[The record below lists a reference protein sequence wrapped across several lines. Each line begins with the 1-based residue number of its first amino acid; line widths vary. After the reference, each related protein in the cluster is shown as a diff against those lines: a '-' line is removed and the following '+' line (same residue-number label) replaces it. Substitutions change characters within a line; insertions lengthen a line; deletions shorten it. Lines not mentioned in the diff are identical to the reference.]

1 MKHRTLPFGYEIQN
15 GIIQINKAETQT
27 VTWIF
32 TEYLNGS
39 NLKEIAESL
48 TSQKIEYM
56 PDKYDWN
63 KNRIKRIIEDRRYAG
78 DGKYPKIISQRM
90 FEQANAVKE
99 EKRTTK
105 SYMVDAS
112 NKPLVYAVRCYKN
125 RKTMIHN
132 TNRKAKYAEQWVCGT
147 ENCRAK
153 IYMTI
158 EQIEQAVTKLMNEI
172 IRNPI
177 LAEQQADEQEMPTE
191 ISIMESKIN
200 RMLEQSD
207 LNKDEIQNRILECAA
222 KKYEYCTDKAHITER
237 LKADFQKTSPLSDFS
252 MDIFIKTVSA
262 VLIDESNKTRIVLKN
277 GNIITEKSDEIGSDR
292 TEKES
297 QGNPCQARIFRQKY
311 P

>member
-15 GIIQINKAETQT
+15 GIVQINKAETQT

-48 TSQKIEYM
+48 TIQRTEYM

-63 KNRIKRIIEDRRYAG
+63 KNRIKRIIEDRRYTG

-112 NKPLVYAVRCYKN
+112 NKPLVYAVRCSYCG
-125 RKTMIHN
+125 KTMIHN
-132 TNRKAKYAEQWVCGT
+132 TNRKAKYTEQWVCGT
-147 ENCRAK
+147 ENCGTK

-177 LAEQQADEQEMPTE
+177 LAEQQADEQDMPTE
-191 ISIMESKIN
+191 ISIMESEIN
-200 RMLEQSD
+200 RMLEQTD
-207 LNKDEIQNRILECAA
+207 LDKNEIQNKILECAT

-237 LKADFQKTSPLSDFS
+237 LKADFEKTSPLSDFS

-262 VLIDESNKTRIVLKN
+262 VLIDESNKTCIVLKN
-277 GNIITEKSDEIGSDR
+277 GNIITEKSDEIGSNR
-292 TEKES
+292 TKKES
-297 QGNPCQARIFRQKY
+297 QRNSCKTRIFGQKY

>member
-1 MKHRTLPFGYEIQN
+1 MKHRTLHFGYEIQN

-27 VTWIF
+27 VIWIF

-112 NKPLVYAVRCYKN
+112 NKPLVYAVRCSYCG
-125 RKTMIHN
+125 KTMIHN

-147 ENCRAK
+147 ENCGTK

-158 EQIEQAVTKLMNEI
+158 EQIEQAVTNLMNEI
-172 IRNPI
+172 IRNPL

-191 ISIMESKIN
+191 ISIMESEIS
-200 RMLEQSD
+200 RMIEQTD
-207 LNKDEIQNRILECAA
+207 LDKNEIQNKILECAA

-237 LKADFQKTSPLSDFS
+237 LKADFEKTSPLSDFS
-252 MDIFIKTVSA
+252 MDIFTRTVSA

-277 GNIITEKSDEIGSDR
+277 GNIITEKSDEIGSDS

-297 QGNPCQARIFRQKY
+297 QGNPCQARIFGQKY

>member
-15 GIIQINKAETQT
+15 GIVQINKAETQT

-48 TSQKIEYM
+48 TIQRTEYM
-56 PDKYDWN
+56 PDQYDWN
-63 KNRIKRIIEDRRYAG
+63 KNRIKRIIEDRRYTG

-112 NKPLVYAVRCYKN
+112 NKPLVYAVRCSYCG
-125 RKTMIHN
+125 KTMIHN

-172 IRNPI
+172 IRSPI
-177 LAEQQADEQEMPTE
+177 LAEQQADEQEMITE
-191 ISIMESKIN
+191 ISIMESEIN
-200 RMLEQSD
+200 RMLGQTD
-207 LNKDEIQNRILECAA
+207 LDKNEIQNKILECAA

-237 LKADFQKTSPLSDFS
+237 LKADFEKTSPLSDFS

-277 GNIITEKSDEIGSDR
+277 GNIITEKSDEIGSDS

-297 QGNPCQARIFRQKY
+297 QGNPCQARIFGQKS

>member
-105 SYMVDAS
+105 SYMVERRKK
-112 NKPLVYAVRCYKN
+112 NNQELYGRCLKQTACVCCQMFLLRKN
-125 RKTMIHN
+125 NDT
-132 TNRKAKYAEQWVCGT
+132 
-147 ENCRAK
+147 
-153 IYMTI
+153 
-158 EQIEQAVTKLMNEI
+158 
-172 IRNPI
+172 
-177 LAEQQADEQEMPTE
+177 
-191 ISIMESKIN
+191 
-200 RMLEQSD
+200 
-207 LNKDEIQNRILECAA
+207 
-222 KKYEYCTDKAHITER
+222 
-237 LKADFQKTSPLSDFS
+237 
-252 MDIFIKTVSA
+252 
-262 VLIDESNKTRIVLKN
+262 
-277 GNIITEKSDEIGSDR
+277 
-292 TEKES
+292 
-297 QGNPCQARIFRQKY
+297 
-311 P
+311 

>member
-15 GIIQINKAETQT
+15 GIVQINKAETQT

-48 TSQKIEYM
+48 TIQRTEYM

-63 KNRIKRIIEDRRYAG
+63 KNRIKRIIEDRRYTG

-112 NKPLVYAVRCYKN
+112 NKPLVYAVRCSYCG
-125 RKTMIHN
+125 KTMIHN
-132 TNRKAKYAEQWVCGT
+132 TNRKAKYTEQWVCGT
-147 ENCRAK
+147 ENCGTK

-191 ISIMESKIN
+191 ISIMESEIS
-200 RMLEQSD
+200 RMIEQTD
-207 LNKDEIQNRILECAA
+207 LDKNEIQNKILECAA

-237 LKADFQKTSPLSDFS
+237 LKADFEKTSPLSNFS
-252 MDIFIKTVSA
+252 MDIFTRTVSA

-297 QGNPCQARIFRQKY
+297 QGNPCQARIFGQKS

>member
-15 GIIQINKAETQT
+15 GIVQINKAETQT

-48 TSQKIEYM
+48 TIQRTEYM

-63 KNRIKRIIEDRRYAG
+63 KNRIKRIIEDRRYTG

-112 NKPLVYAVRCYKN
+112 NKPLVYAVRCSYCG
-125 RKTMIHN
+125 KTMIHN
-132 TNRKAKYAEQWVCGT
+132 TNRKAKYTEQWVCGT
-147 ENCRAK
+147 ENCGTK

-158 EQIEQAVTKLMNEI
+158 EQIEQAVTNLMNEI
-172 IRNPI
+172 IRNPL

-191 ISIMESKIN
+191 ISIMESEIS
-200 RMLEQSD
+200 RMIEQTD
-207 LNKDEIQNRILECAA
+207 LDKNEIQNKILECAA

-237 LKADFQKTSPLSDFS
+237 LKADFEKTSPLSDFS
-252 MDIFIKTVSA
+252 MDIFTRTVSA

-292 TEKES
+292 TKKES
-297 QGNPCQARIFRQKY
+297 QGNSCKTRIFGQKY

>member
-1 MKHRTLPFGYEIQN
+1 MKHRTLHFGYEIQN

-27 VTWIF
+27 VIWIF

-112 NKPLVYAVRCYKN
+112 NKPLVYAVRCSYCG
-125 RKTMIHN
+125 KTMIHN

-147 ENCRAK
+147 ENCGTK

-158 EQIEQAVTKLMNEI
+158 EQIEQADTGEF
-172 IRNPI
+172 
-177 LAEQQADEQEMPTE
+177 DEQFESLMSE
-191 ISIMESKIN
+191 IH
-200 RMLEQSD
+200 RL
-207 LNKDEIQNRILECAA
+207 EIQNKILECAA

-237 LKADFQKTSPLSDFS
+237 LKADFEKTSPLSNFS
-252 MDIFIKTVSA
+252 MDIFTRTVSA

-277 GNIITEKSDEIGSDR
+277 GNIITEKSDEIGSDS

-297 QGNPCQARIFRQKY
+297 QGNPCQARIFGQKS

>member
-15 GIIQINKAETQT
+15 GIVQINKAETQT

-56 PDKYDWN
+56 SDKYAWN
-63 KNRIKRIIEDRRYAG
+63 KNRIKRIIEDRRYTG

-112 NKPLVYAVRCYKN
+112 NKPLVYAVRCSYCG
-125 RKTMIHN
+125 KTMIHN

-147 ENCRAK
+147 ENCGTK

-191 ISIMESKIN
+191 ISIMES
-200 RMLEQSD
+200 
-207 LNKDEIQNRILECAA
+207 EINRILEQTDLDKNEIQNKILECAT

-237 LKADFQKTSPLSDFS
+237 LKADFEKTSPLSDFS

-277 GNIITEKSDEIGSDR
+277 GNIITEKSDEIGSDS

-297 QGNPCQARIFRQKY
+297 QGNPCQARIFGQKY

>member
-15 GIIQINKAETQT
+15 GIVQINKAETQA

-48 TSQKIEYM
+48 TIQRTEYM

-63 KNRIKRIIEDRRYAG
+63 KNRIKRIIEDRRYTG

-112 NKPLVYAVRCYKN
+112 NKPLVYAVRCSYCG
-125 RKTMIHN
+125 KTMIHN
-132 TNRKAKYAEQWVCGT
+132 TNRKAKYTQQWDCGT
-147 ENCRAK
+147 ENCGTK

-177 LAEQQADEQEMPTE
+177 LAEQQADEQDMPTE
-191 ISIMESKIN
+191 ISIMESEIN
-200 RMLEQSD
+200 RMLEQTD
-207 LNKDEIQNRILECAA
+207 LDKNEIQNKILECAA

-237 LKADFQKTSPLSDFS
+237 LKADFEKTSPLSDFS
-252 MDIFIKTVSA
+252 MDIFTRTVSA

-277 GNIITEKSDEIGSDR
+277 GNIITEKSDEIGSDS

-297 QGNPCQARIFRQKY
+297 QGNPCQARIFGQKY